1 MANLHNYRQ
10 AINDASLALSIDEED
25 PECYLLRASCLQIEG
40 DPSQA
45 FADLQAFI
53 GILDGSKVSPPPRG

>member
-1 MANLHNYRQ
+1 MAYDGVTVRDNYQ
-10 AINDASLALSIDEED
+10 WAKVKLIDEED

-53 GILDGSKVSPPPRG
+53 GILINSKVSPPPRG